1 MTIASR
7 PSLVLV
13 GRYRLD
19 APLGQRSDGWFC
31 RAHDLVLDRPVTV
44 KMFRSTVDQAAAR
57 TFAVRAKS
65 LTSLRHDHLVALYD
79 GGVADG
85 HPYLVLESVDG
96 FDSLDAACE
105 EPLSAADT
113 AALGAGLA
121 DALARLHAKGIIHG
135 DLTPASVLIDANGQR
150 RLVGFGFG
158 GAEDGTASSDVHELG
173 LVLRQSLSGPD
184 GPEPDSTIPWPLAR
198 VLTAMTS
205 AEPERRPSAA
215 VCAQRL
221 RRAATALE
229 TGRWSPTAAAVQRG
243 RAAGLALVGGLVTVG
258 VIAVAPAF
266 MPQADM
272 PPMAAPVLT
281 TPSQP
286 PTLDS
291 TATTTPQQPLP
302 DQPPATSRRPTSS
315 EHPTTSALPTTSTH
329 PTTTATQLPPV
340 STDPTTVAPTTTE
353 KKPPGL
359 AKKPGGL
366 PPGWF
371 KKLVDYWSW
380 PFW

>member
-1 MTIASR
+1 MTVASR
-7 PSLVLV
+7 PSLVLA

-19 APLGQRSDGWFC
+19 APLGQRGDGWFC

-57 TFAVRAKS
+57 TFAAQARS
-65 LTSLRHDHLVALYD
+65 LTSLRHDHLVALHD

-96 FDSLDAACE
+96 FDSLDVACE

-121 DALARLHAKGIIHG
+121 DALARLHAKGIVHG
-135 DLTPASVLIDANGQR
+135 DLTLASVLVDANGQR

-158 GAEDGTASSDVHELG
+158 GAGNGTASADVHALG
-173 LVLRQSLSGPD
+173 LVLRQCLSGPD
-184 GPEPDSTIPWPLAR
+184 EPEPDGTVPWPLAR
-198 VLTAMTS
+198 VLTAMTNG
-205 AEPERRPSAA
+205 EPERRPSAA
-215 VCAQRL
+215 VCAHRL
-221 RRAATALE
+221 RRAAAALE
-229 TGRWSPTAAAVQRG
+229 PGRWSPTAAAVQRG

-266 MPQADM
+266 MPEDM
-272 PPMAAPVLT
+272 PSMAAPVQT
-281 TPSQP
+281 TSSQP
-286 PTLDS
+286 LTLDS
-291 TATTTPQQPLP
+291 TATTTPQQPVP
-302 DQPPATSRRPTSS
+302 YQPPATSRRPTSS
-315 EHPTTSALPTTSTH
+315 EHPTTSALPTTSTQL
-329 PTTTATQLPPV
+329 TTTATQPPPV
-340 STDPTTVAPTTTE
+340 SADPTTVAPTTTE